1 MKQVILMKIAI
12 ALFTF
17 VLSVTDASAAPNDAR
32 FEKANSEYAASNFKE
47 AISDYGSLVQSGEW
61 SANLFYNLG
70 NAYYRAGDYGHAI
83 LNYERA
89 LRIDWQHPE
98 AQANLRIARDETHGL
113 ELTPS
118 LFERYVNAGSIG
130 AFTLAA
136 AILFWLAVMLLVMPS
151 RRSFLMGAIFCFV
164 LSGCCAIAI
173 YTLVHGPRGQ
183 ALAVIIRNNVEARVA
198 TADTARTVLA
208 LPPGSEV
215 LIVQPRGDWTY
226 AALPNDQ
233 RGWIPTEAVE
243 KVQLE

>member
-1 MKQVILMKIAI
+1 MKQVILTKIAI
-12 ALFTF
+12 ALFAF
-17 VLSVTDASAAPNDAR
+17 VVSITNASAAPNDPR
-32 FEKANSEYAASNFKE
+32 FEKANSEYAAGNFKE
-47 AISDYGSLVQSGEW
+47 AISDYNTLVQSGEW
-61 SANLFYNLG
+61 STNLFYNLG

-118 LFERYVNAGSIG
+118 LFERYVSAGSIG
-130 AFTLAA
+130 TFTFAA
-136 AILFWLAVMLLVMPS
+136 AILFWLAIMLLVIPG
-151 RRSFLMGAIFCFV
+151 RRPFLMGAIFCFV

-173 YTLVHGPRGQ
+173 YTLVHGSRGQ
-183 ALAVIIRNNVEARVA
+183 ALGVIIRNNVEARVA

-243 KVQLE
+243 KVQL

>member
-1 MKQVILMKIAI
+1 MKQVIVTKIGMVLFGF
-12 ALFTF
+12 ALSITN
-17 VLSVTDASAAPNDAR
+17 ASAALNDGR

-70 NAYYRAGDYGHAI
+70 NAYYRTGDYGRAI

-89 LRIDWQHPE
+89 LRIDRQHPE
-98 AQANLRIARDETHGL
+98 AQANLRIARDETRGL

-118 LFERYVNAGSIG
+118 LFERYVGVGSIG
-130 AFTLAA
+130 GFTVAA
-136 AILFWLAVMLLVMPS
+136 AVLFWLAVLLLVIPG
-151 RRSFLMGAIFCFV
+151 RRSFLVSAIGCFL
-164 LSGCCAIAI
+164 LSGCCMIAI
-173 YTLVHGPRGQ
+173 YTLANGPRGQ
-183 ALAVIIRNNVEARVA
+183 ALAVIVRGNVEARVA
-198 TADTARTVLA
+198 TADTARSVVA

-243 KVQLE
+243 KVQL

>member
-1 MKQVILMKIAI
+1 MVLLGF
-12 ALFTF
+12 ALSTM
-17 VLSVTDASAAPNDAR
+17 SANAAPNDAR
-32 FEKANSEYAASNFKE
+32 FEKANSEYAAGNLKE
-47 AISDYGSLVQSGEW
+47 AISDYNTLVQSGEW

-70 NAYYRAGDYGHAI
+70 NAYYRTGDYGRAI

-89 LRIDWQHPE
+89 LRIDRQHPE
-98 AQANLRIARDETHGL
+98 AQANLRIARDETRGL

-118 LFERYVNAGSIG
+118 LFERYLGAGSSG
-130 AFTLAA
+130 DFTVAA
-136 AILFWLAVMLLVMPS
+136 AVLFWLAVLLLVIPG
-151 RRSFLMGAIFCFV
+151 RRSFLVSAIICFV

-173 YTLVHGPRGQ
+173 YTLAHGWHSQ
-183 ALAVIIRNNVEARVA
+183 AAAVIIRNNVEARVA

-233 RGWIPTEAVE
+233 RGWIPTEALERVE
-243 KVQLE
+243 L

>member
-1 MKQVILMKIAI
+1 MKQLVFTKIGI
-12 ALFTF
+12 VLLGFALSTMN
-17 VLSVTDASAAPNDAR
+17 ANAAPDDTR
-32 FEKANSEYAASNFKE
+32 FEKANAEYTAGNFKE
-47 AISDYGSLVQSGEW
+47 AISDYNTLVQSGEW

-89 LRIDWQHPE
+89 LRVDWQHPE
-98 AQANLRIARDETHGL
+98 AQANLRVARDETHGL

-118 LFERYVNAGSIG
+118 LFERYASAGSS
-130 AFTLAA
+130 ASFTVAA
-136 AILFWLAVMLLVMPS
+136 AVLFWLAVVLLVIS
-151 RRSFLMGAIFCFV
+151 GRRGFLVNAIICLV

-173 YTLVHGPRGQ
+173 YTLAHGWRGQ
-183 ALAVIIRNNVEARVA
+183 AAAVIIRNNVEARVA

-233 RGWIPTEAVE
+233 RGWIPTEALERVE
-243 KVQLE
+243 L